1 VVSGGVQQVV
11 ASISA
16 AVSAAGDDVDEI
28 ERRLTDGYA
37 HALTLEAERSRL
49 ERRLL
54 EAVQD
59 LVHGGSPAK
68 AKTEQLSALAASLDG
83 TVGELA
89 DLRGALAE
97 LRRHAST
104 VRAAVA

>member
-1 VVSGGVQQVV
+1 MSGGVEDVM

-37 HALTLEAERSRL
+37 HALVLEAERSRL
-49 ERRLL
+49 ERKLL
-54 EAVQD
+54 AAAQE
-59 LVHGGSPAK
+59 LVRSGNTAK
-68 AKTEQLSALAASLDG
+68 AKTEELSALASSLDG

-89 DLRGALAE
+89 RLRGALAE